1 MYSIIF
7 IFSLVVFTMGP
18 IRSRPFTM
26 ALHSVIGIGFLAGT
40 FLVKPFL
47 PQEGSVGYELSFIN
61 NINCN
66 LWVFSF
72 PFISYSFSLTLLSPI
87 YSYKVYPQMKY
98 VLMKEMLP
106 KKLTTLGT

>member
-66 LWVFSF
+66 LLDNF
-72 PFISYSFSLTLLSPI
+72 LLYPIHSP
-87 YSYKVYPQMKY
+87 
-98 VLMKEMLP
+98 
-106 KKLTTLGT
+106 